1 MPTNGSFMNPN
12 QTESTTKSSN
22 PGTLILRSVG
32 IVFIL
37 TAVACFLVSMYGA
50 TSAFNTALNSSTAIT
65 PAVLASQI
73 SESLKASFIAVP
85 FGLIVPQLMND
96 LQDGGPRR

>member
-1 MPTNGSFMNPN
+1 MIPN

-32 IVFIL
+32 IVFIPP
-37 TAVACFLVSMYGA
+37 AVACFLVSMYGA

-85 FGLIVPQLMND
+85 FELIGLTLIVIPNTQA
-96 LQDGGPRR
+96 RRQHRTRLEP